1 MRIAVRYGTS
11 GSASSRGDSGT
22 SRWRKATEDSNFAK
36 QVLCAS
42 YWNQRYAMQS
52 FVDGPETPW
61 NAESSVSDL
70 FLASGCFP
78 LAHLQLT
85 WK

>member
-1 MRIAVRYGTS
+1 
-11 GSASSRGDSGT
+11 
-22 SRWRKATEDSNFAK
+22 
-36 QVLCAS
+36 
-42 YWNQRYAMQS
+42 MQS